1 MRYFTYDEFDS
12 PDAPGSGHQ
21 MHQEFLEMLDDARDI
36 AQVPFVINSGFR
48 TEEHN
53 RTIPGSSPDSSHLV
67 GWAADIRATTSNR
80 RWLVIEALIQV
91 GFTRIGVADTFVHV
105 DCDPAKVKNVM
116 WLY

>member
-12 PDAPGSGHQ
+12 PDAPGSGHE
-21 MHQEFLEMLDDARDI
+21 MHQEFLDMLDDARDI

-53 RTIPGSSPDSSHLV
+53 RSIPGASPDSSHLV

-105 DCDPAKVKNVM
+105 DCDPSKSENCM

>member
-12 PDAPGSGHQ
+12 PDAPGSGHE
-21 MHQEFLEMLDDARDI
+21 MHQEFLDMLDDAREI
-36 AQVPFVINSGFR
+36 ANVSFIVNSGFR

-53 RTIPGSSPDSSHLV
+53 RAVGGTPDSSHLV

>member
-12 PDAPGSGHQ
+12 PDAPGSGHE
-21 MHQEFLEMLDDARDI
+21 MHQEFLYMLDDARDI

-53 RTIPGSSPDSSHLV
+53 RAVGGTSDSSHLV

-105 DCDPAKVKNVM
+105 DCDPAKANNVM

>member
-12 PDAPGSGHQ
+12 PDLPGSGEFMQ
-21 MHQEFLEMLDDARDI
+21 QEFLDLLDDARDI
-36 AQVPFVINSGFR
+36 AGVPFIINSGFR
-48 TEEHN
+48 TEGHN
-53 RTIPGSSPDSSHLV
+53 RAVGGKETSSHLT

-80 RWLVIEALIQV
+80 RYLVIAALCEV

-105 DCDPAKVKNVM
+105 DLDPSKAQNVM